1 MPHKENIEEWKTEI
15 HTRYLNY
22 LKTSFYF
29 KNAGL
34 RTTFDVALQERELMK
49 GAFPEP
55 AHGFRKGINARTLA
69 QKYFPEKYNG
79 ILPALLDNQLY
90 DHQERAIQQIHND
103 KNNVVVATGTA
114 SGKTEGFLYPIL
126 FELYQQHLEGKLSEP
141 GVRTL
146 ILYPM
151 NALANDQ
158 RRRLGDICQDLE
170 NSDSDFKPTFGQYIG
185 ATPENEHNRWR
196 NANAHEE
203 NRLSGELIFREEM
216 RETPPHILMTNYSM
230 LEYLLI
236 RPEDSKLF
244 DDGRGSHWQF
254 IVLDEA
260 HQYRGAKGM
269 EMGMLVRRLKQRL
282 RDGGR
287 GEQPFRCIATSATIS
302 SSEGEEDKKTVA
314 EFSHTLFGEKFTA
327 ENVIFGQKEKSD
339 NSSPQRFHLFLSAL
353 EGAFLSHKDG
363 EDRII
368 LNRRTESGDE
378 NSESKHMALEI
389 ALCRECGQHYY
400 VGREDDGY
408 LIEAIRDPSQSDFGV
423 KFYLPLDKDADIEN
437 ACYLCRQCGKLSTEN
452 PACECNASIAVKKCD
467 NHAKHLDR
475 IKQCEICNYEGSGD
489 PVQEIVRGSDGPNSV
504 IATALHTLLSK
515 NNKNKIL
522 SFADSRQEAAFFA
535 WYAQYSYEKI
545 RDRNFI
551 FRALK
556 KSAIDEEGLSL
567 NDLKSRLQKILG
579 GEGIFQPND
588 SGETQRRRSL
598 QIICRELVTD
608 EQRNSLEGV
617 GLVKW
622 SIRIPEDFELPK
634 IWFQDPWNFTVEE
647 GRELLNFLL
656 NTLRYKQAMELPDGS
671 PPSAEVFEWS
681 QRAVT
686 AGTGGGTHTFAWSG
700 PQSDV
705 VKYFLFN
712 LLANSPLSPQEK
724 LDHGKKLLDHL
735 WDSIADHRS
744 IVTDEH
750 SLLVRANINGT
761 FRLNSAWLRV
771 NLPSP
776 GECFECDTCARL
788 SFYNIRTVCPRNR
801 CPGRLVNADWEKLKQ
816 NHYYF
821 LYKDKDMPPKLRAEE
836 HTAQV
841 HSEEAQIRQQE
852 FIDGKI
858 DLLSSSTTFEVG
870 VDLGDLEVAF
880 LRNVPPETFNYT
892 QRVGRV
898 GRSETSGLAVT
909 YCRRN
914 PHDLYHFA
922 DPVARIL
929 EGEIHPPQ
937 LRLHNEKI
945 IIRHIAAMAFSAFF
959 KANKERFENV
969 ESLIG
974 PDWKNSRATSD
985 VRKFLEHNTVIQDSL
1000 RAVVPEDVHE
1010 KVGLHNNEWI
1020 EKIAG
1025 NDSQYAKAEQEVC
1038 EDYNRMHTKREE
1050 YKTQNKLSPA
1060 SRIDARMKTIANEK
1074 SLNFLSRKAIIPKYG
1089 FPVDVVELDTRPYAT
1104 KGAHKIS
1111 LQRDLSQAIAEYA
1124 PGAKVVANKKE
1135 WESCGVRVVHGKEL
1149 EVKNYVYSPGREFTK
1164 WSEDDQSPTDSHS
1177 SKKYLWPQFGFV
1189 TELFKQPKE
1198 PKGRARRM
1206 YTTRPFFE
1214 GFVQEKRESRNSFGI
1229 KITPAQR
1236 GRMVVL
1242 CEGKNGGGFY
1252 ICRRCGSG
1260 SIERKS
1266 AHKSPEG
1273 SECGGM
1279 LELLSLGHEFE
1290 TDVVRLQFPN
1300 LNDQWEAYSLAY
1312 AILLGISQTLNVP
1325 DTDIN
1330 TTITAGDTQNEIAIV
1345 LYDNVPG
1352 GAGLVASLEKTEILK
1367 IVLAEAKKRVGGDC
1381 GCTESCYGCIRSYRN
1396 QFAHPYLQRIT
1407 ALQFLENA
1415 LEKVTA
1421 DSA

>member
-29 KNAGL
+29 KNADL
-34 RTTFDVALQERELMK
+34 RTTFDAALQECRLIK

-55 AHGFRKGINARTLA
+55 AHDFRKGINARTLA
-69 QKYFPEKYNG
+69 QKYFPEKYSD
-79 ILPALLDNQLY
+79 ILPALLDSQLY

-103 KNNVVVATGTA
+103 KRNVVVATGTA

-126 FELYQQHLEGKLSEP
+126 FELYRQHLNGTLNEP
-141 GVRTL
+141 GVRSL

-158 RRRLGDICQDLE
+158 RRRLGKICQDLE

-185 ATPENEHNRWR
+185 ATPKNERDRWR
-196 NANAHEE
+196 NANAHKES
-203 NRLSGELIFREEM
+203 RLSGELIFREEM

-302 SSEGEEDKKTVA
+302 SSEGDEDKKTVA
-314 EFSHTLFGEKFTA
+314 EFAHTLFGEKFTA
-327 ENVIFGQKEKSD
+327 DNVIFGQKEKLD
-339 NSSPQRFHLFLSAL
+339 NSRPQRFHLFLSAL

-368 LNRRTESGDE
+368 LNRKTESGNDDFE
-378 NSESKHMALEI
+378 PKHVVLEI

-408 LIEAIRDPSQSDFGV
+408 LIEAIRDPSQSGFGV
-423 KFYLPLDKDADIEN
+423 KFYLPLDKDADLEN
-437 ACYLCRQCGKLSTEN
+437 TCCLCRQCGKLSTGN
-452 PACECNASIAVKKCD
+452 PTCECNASIAVRKCE
-467 NHAKHLDR
+467 NHADHLDR
-475 IKQCEICNYEGSGD
+475 IKQCETCNYRGGGD

-515 NNKNKIL
+515 NQNNKIL

-535 WYAQYSYEKI
+535 WYAQHSYEEI

-551 FRALK
+551 LRALN
-556 KSAIDEEGLSL
+556 KSIIDKEGLSL
-567 NDLKSRLQKILG
+567 NDLKSRLQKILEK
-579 GEGIFQPND
+579 EGLFKPSD
-588 SGETQRRRSL
+588 SSETQRQRSL

-608 EQRNSLEGV
+608 KQRNSLEGV
-617 GLVKW
+617 GLVRW

-634 IWFQDPWNFTVEE
+634 ALFQDPWNFTVEE

-656 NTLRYKQAMELPDGS
+656 NTLRYRQAIELPDGS
-671 PPSAEVFEWS
+671 PPSAEVFQWP
-681 QRAVT
+681 QKAVT
-686 AGTGGGTHTFAWSG
+686 AGTGGGTYTFAWSST
-700 PQSDV
+700 QSGIV
-705 VKYFLFN
+705 THFLFN
-712 LLANSPLSPQEK
+712 LLADYPFSPQEK
-724 LDHGKKLLDHL
+724 RDHGKKLLDHL
-735 WDSIADHRS
+735 WDSIADHGS

-750 SLLVRANINGT
+750 SLLVRANTNGA

-776 GECFECDTCARL
+776 GECFECDTCACL
-788 SFYNIRTVCPRNR
+788 SFYNIRTVCPRGD
-801 CPGRLVNADWEKLKQ
+801 CPGHLVNANWEKLKQ
-816 NHYYF
+816 NHYYV
-821 LYKDKDMPPKLRAEE
+821 LYRDKDMPPKLRAEE

-841 HSEEAQIRQQE
+841 HSEEAQIRQRE
-852 FIDGKI
+852 FIEGKI

-898 GRSETSGLAVT
+898 GRSETPGLAVT

-922 DPVARIL
+922 DPKERIL
-929 EGEIHPPQ
+929 EGKIHPPH

-945 IIRHIAAMAFSAFF
+945 IIRHIAAMALSAFF

-974 PDWKNSRATSD
+974 QDWGNSKATSD
-985 VRKFLEHNTVIQDSL
+985 VRKFLKNNTVIQDSL
-1000 RAVVPEDVHE
+1000 RAVVPADIYE
-1010 KVGLHNNEWI
+1010 KVGLHNDEWI
-1020 EKIAG
+1020 DKIAG
-1025 NDSQYAKAEQEVC
+1025 NNSQYAKSEQEVC
-1038 EDYNRMHTKREE
+1038 EDYNRMRTKREV
-1050 YKTQNKLSPA
+1050 YKAQNKLKPA
-1060 SRIDARMKTIANEK
+1060 SRIDTRMKTIAKEK

-1089 FPVDVVELDTRPYAT
+1089 FPVDVVELDTRPSTTREAS
-1104 KGAHKIS
+1104 KIS

-1149 EVKNYVYSPGREFTK
+1149 EVKNYVYSQARDFTK
-1164 WSEDDQSPTDSHS
+1164 WGEDESSPLDSHS
-1177 SKKYLWPQFGFV
+1177 SKQYLWPQFGFV

-1214 GFVQEKRESRNSFGI
+1214 GFVQEKQESRNSFGI

-1260 SIERKS
+1260 SVERKS
-1266 AHKSPEG
+1266 SHKSPEG
-1273 SECGGM
+1273 NACSGM

-1330 TTITAGDTQNEIAIV
+1330 TTITAGDTHNEIAIV

-1352 GAGLVASLEKTEILK
+1352 GAGLVASLEKTKLLK
-1367 IVLAEAKKRVGGDC
+1367 IALAEAKKRVVGDC

-1396 QFAHPYLQRIT
+1396 QFAHPYLQRTT

-1415 LEKVTA
+1415 LENETT